1 MSLKKKLLWTA
12 GAVLAVALA
21 VGGGFLLRPIT
32 YMNQVTYARERLA
45 GIESHA
51 VTVEGLRMHYL
62 AAGPKDGQ
70 VVVLVHGLGGSAE
83 DWLSLLP
90 YLTRAGY
97 RVYMPDL
104 FGYGRSEKPQE
115 FSYSVRDEAGAVA
128 GFMDAIKLSQV
139 NLGGWSMGGWIVQ
152 ILTAEHP
159 ERVRRLMI
167 FDSVGLYEPPSWKTD
182 LFTPTNADEVAQL
195 EELLMPHPPAA
206 PGFVVRDIV
215 RVSNERAWIIH
226 RALGSMMSGKDTT
239 DAMLPKYRMPVLLAW
254 GSADRITPLE
264 LGEKMHRLVPQS
276 DLVVAEGCGHLAPR
290 QCTAEMGPRV
300 VEFLGR

>member
-12 GAVLAVALA
+12 GAVLAMAIA
-21 VGGGFLLRPIT
+21 AGAGFLLRPVAF
-32 YMNQVTYARERLA
+32 MNRVTYARETLA
-45 GIESHA
+45 GIESQSA
-51 VTVEGLRMHYL
+51 TVEGHRMHYL
-62 AAGPKDGQ
+62 TAGPKDGQ
-70 VVVLVHGLGGSAE
+70 AVVLVHGLGGSAE

-97 RVYMPDL
+97 RVYVPDL
-104 FGYGRSEKPQE
+104 FGYGRSEKPAT
-115 FSYSVRDEAGAVA
+115 FSYSVRDEAGAVVS
-128 GFMDAIKLSQV
+128 FMDALKLSQV

-167 FDSVGLYEPPSWKTD
+167 FDSVGLYEPPSWNTN

-206 PGFVVRDIV
+206 PGFVVQDILK
-215 RVSNERAWIIH
+215 VSDERAWIIH
-226 RALGSMMSGKDTT
+226 RALGSMMSGRDTT
-239 DAMLPKYRMPVLLAW
+239 DTMLPKYRMPVLLAW
-254 GSADRITPLE
+254 GSVDRITPLE

-276 DLVVAEGCGHLAPR
+276 ELVVAKGCGHLAPR
-290 QCTAEMGPRV
+290 QCTTEMGPRIV
-300 VEFLGR
+300 AFLGR